1 MFIVLHARII
11 IDIRL
16 NDINDEFPICSVVTG
31 GFNACNS
38 CLWRNDITYSAGL
51 ELDSLTSS
59 AGYTQIID
67 KTIHAVNGS
76 MSCIDLIF
84 CINQNV
90 ISKHGV
96 DVSIFDKYHHDIM
109 YDEINIRVPLP
120 PIYVREVWD
129 YKKGNVENIKK
140 PLLAQIFLF
149 V

>member
-1 MFIVLHARII
+1 
-11 IDIRL
+11 
-16 NDINDEFPICSVVTG
+16 
-31 GFNACNS
+31 
-38 CLWRNDITYSAGL
+38 
-51 ELDSLTSS
+51 
-59 AGYTQIID
+59 
-67 KTIHAVNGS
+67 

-84 CINQNV
+84 WINQNV

-96 DVSIFDKYHHDIM
+96 DVSIFDKYHHHIM

-120 PIYVREVWD
+120 PIYVHEVWN